1 MFPTRDKLTICFAH
15 AAYQMKAR
23 FDARNTGINSFQV
36 RSYDEF
42 VQRVGEADVVSASGM
57 WKNDIIPHA
66 TKLKFVQSISSGMDQ
81 YSKELLGA
89 KGIRLAS
96 AAGVNARAVA
106 EHALALILAV
116 FRRLPEARDNQHKK
130 VWRGMLGDLTQREDE
145 LGGKTLLIVGMG
157 RIGSHLAKLAKAFDM
172 KVIGIRRDPKAGTN
186 GADEIYAMDDLVK
199 LVPQADIVAL
209 TCALTPETTGL
220 MSAAAF
226 AAMKPSSVFVNV
238 ARGKVAAEAALN
250 ATMEGSTIWAAAL
263 DVTAEEP
270 LPAASPLWTMPN
282 VFVTPHTA
290 GETRAYEDNVIDILI
305 ENLDRLWR
313 GEATLRNQV
322 L

>member
-23 FDARNTGINSFQV
+23 FDVRNTGINSFQV

-42 VQRVGEADVVSASGM
+42 VQRIGEADVVSVSGM

-66 TKLKFVQSISSGMDQ
+66 TRLKFVQSISSGMDQ

-116 FRRLPEARDNQHKK
+116 YRRLPEARDNQHKK

-145 LGGKTLLIVGMG
+145 LGGKTLLVVGMG

-186 GADEIYAMDDLVK
+186 GADEIHGMGDLVK

-238 ARGKVAAEAALN
+238 ARGKVADEAALV
-250 ATMEGSTIWAAAL
+250 ATMEGNKIWAAAL

-270 LPAASPLWTMPN
+270 LTAASPLWTMPN
-282 VFVTPHTA
+282 VFITPHTA

>member
-66 TKLKFVQSISSGMDQ
+66 TRLKFIQSISSGMDQ
-81 YSKELLGA
+81 YSKEMLSA

-106 EHALALILAV
+106 EHAIALI
-116 FRRLPEARDNQHKK
+116 LPEARDNQHKK
-130 VWRGMLGDLTQREDE
+130 VWRGMIGDLAEREDE
-145 LGGKTLLIVGMG
+145 LGGKTLLVVGMG

-172 KVIGIRRDPKAGTN
+172 KVVGIRRDPKAGAN
-186 GADEIYAMDDLVK
+186 GADSIHGMADLVN
-199 LVPQADIVAL
+199 LVPEADFVAL

-238 ARGKVAAEAALN
+238 ARGKVADEAALV
-250 ATMEGSTIWAAAL
+250 ATMKAGSIWAAAL
-263 DVTAEEP
+263 DVTADEP
-270 LPAASPLWTMPN
+270 LPAASPLWEMPN
-282 VFVTPHTA
+282 VFITPHTA

-313 GEATLRNQV
+313 DEKTLRNQV